1 MHESSPNI
9 ARDEDLV
16 DAESPRGS
24 RIHRD
29 YIAVHEPRASDRLLD
44 RIQDHVARLEHHPHI
59 GRTGRVEGTRE
70 LVIFGSPYIV
80 AYRIEPDRIDIMAV
94 VHGARRWLEK
104 F

>member
-1 MHESSPNI
+1 
-9 ARDEDLV
+9 
-16 DAESPRGS
+16 
-24 RIHRD
+24 
-29 YIAVHEPRASDRLLD
+29 
-44 RIQDHVARLEHHPHI
+44 VARLEHHPHI